1 MSYSPYYPFKSKQTK
16 QDYTDYYNETAQR
29 IWPVPFE
36 NKIVDT
42 DYGPTFIRVSGPVD
56 APPLVLLHGITATS
70 LMWAPNVLAWS
81 QYFRIYAVDT
91 INDYGLS
98 INTKALLQKNDFMFW
113 LDSLF
118 TNLGLDR
125 DINLVGMS
133 YGGWLTGQ
141 YALYHPERLRKIV
154 LLAPGDTVLQM
165 DFRFLKLSALSAL
178 FPGHYSQGLFQWL
191 FADGLAHPERCA
203 IKFDDFLH
211 CLEMGFSCFKR
222 RWFVPLSVL
231 SQKDW
236 NRLTMPIL
244 FIVGE
249 NEKLYPADKA
259 LTHLESVAP
268 QVKSVLIPEAGHD
281 LTVVQADKVNEVVLK
296 FLRSL

>member
-1 MSYSPYYPFKSKQTK
+1 
-16 QDYTDYYNETAQR
+16 
-29 IWPVPFE
+29 
-36 NKIVDT
+36 
-42 DYGPTFIRVSGPVD
+42 
-56 APPLVLLHGITATS
+56 
-70 LMWAPNVLAWS
+70 
-81 QYFRIYAVDT
+81 
-91 INDYGLS
+91 
-98 INTKALLQKNDFMFW
+98 
-113 LDSLF
+113 
-118 TNLGLDR
+118 
-125 DINLVGMS
+125 
-133 YGGWLTGQ
+133 
-141 YALYHPERLRKIV
+141 
-154 LLAPGDTVLQM
+154 
-165 DFRFLKLSALSAL
+165 
-178 FPGHYSQGLFQWL
+178 
-191 FADGLAHPERCA
+191 
-203 IKFDDFLH
+203 
-211 CLEMGFSCFKR
+211 MGFSCFKR